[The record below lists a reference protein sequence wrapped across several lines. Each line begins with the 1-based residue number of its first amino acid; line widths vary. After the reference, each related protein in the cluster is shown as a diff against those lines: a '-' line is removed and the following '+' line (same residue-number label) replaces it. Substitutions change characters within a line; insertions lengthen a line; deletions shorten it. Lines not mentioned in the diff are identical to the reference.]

1 MPLIKSAIKRVKQD
15 KLKRAR
21 NNITKR
27 DYKELIK
34 NFIKNITVGAIEE
47 AQKLFPSVQKAIDT
61 AAKKNILHK
70 NNAANKKSRLS
81 RMLNTPEKH
90 KAVAKTTQKKS
101 AEEKAPAKKVVKKV
115 TKKSE

>member
-34 NFIKNITVGAIEE
+34 NFIKNLSIGAIEE
-47 AQKLFPSVQKAIDT
+47 AKKISRDPTVKSYSS
-61 AAKKNILHK
+61 AKEL
-70 NNAANKKSRLS
+70 L
-81 RMLNTPEKH
+81 EDCD
-90 KAVAKTTQKKS
+90 
-101 AEEKAPAKKVVKKV
+101 
-115 TKKSE
+115 